1 MALSQYQLINSPL
14 SFTKLPY
21 SSRDKDRLIS
31 FQGHKISFQINANY
45 PHTSKI
51 YGATNF
57 NLDYF
62 KKILITPY
70 FWFQYEDDEF
80 EYQHVI
86 LPEDMARILAV
97 GHLMS
102 EADWR
107 RIGFTNLAA
116 MARQG
121 NIIFAIIIT
130 YYCITIIIVLII
142 HAIY

>member
-1 MALSQYQLINSPL
+1 
-14 SFTKLPY
+14 
-21 SSRDKDRLIS
+21 
-31 FQGHKISFQINANY
+31 
-45 PHTSKI
+45 
-51 YGATNF
+51 
-57 NLDYF
+57 
-62 KKILITPY
+62 
-70 FWFQYEDDEF
+70 
-80 EYQHVI
+80 
-86 LPEDMARILAV
+86 MARILAV